1 MARKAT
7 TKSEISKQL
16 GADAPVSPFAE
27 PVVESPAP
35 KPVTEA
41 DLTET
46 RKPRVFKVKQNLEP
60 PVVEA
65 PPIKKRTKRV
75 VAVDPF
81 SEIAS
86 SSPVKKTKTVRA
98 KTPVKK
104 AVSAETAEIVKPKR
118 APAKSKTAAAKPK
131 KGMLDVTAEIAASA
145 PAVEVS
151 PVFKA
156 LADVKLPELK
166 KENRAR
172 LLLQSP
178 TKIYFYWTIRENPWH
193 LLRNVFRP
201 DQGSYTLVLKLAD
214 LTKGAETLIPV
225 EAEGEHWFDVE
236 PDREYQAEIG
246 FYAPN
251 RPYFRIVYSNKVAT
265 PRRSPSPHPASDAR
279 WTVSANKFAEV
290 LDVSGFTRDAV
301 DVAIAGDDP
310 KASAHATHLA
320 FSSLMGGGDFTHLP
334 AEDLRYA
341 MLSLAAGV
349 PVEELGD
356 RVSPAVI
363 NAVKSAKP
371 GPGPGTQASRTALK
385 TYFDIDE
392 AEWSEEHLGSAVHG
406 ESLLHFPKT
415 LRTRTAPSTYRPQSS
430 HSIR

>member
-7 TKSEISKQL
+7 TKSEISKKL

-35 KPVTEA
+35 KPAAEA

-60 PVVEA
+60 PVVAE
-65 PPIKKRTKRV
+65 PVLKKRAKRV
-75 VAVDPF
+75 VPVDPF
-81 SEIAS
+81 SEIAT
-86 SSPVKKTKTVRA
+86 SSPVKKTKAVKA
-98 KTPVKK
+98 KTAVKK
-104 AVSAETAEIVKPKR
+104 AVAAEPSAEIVKPKR
-118 APAKSKTAAAKPK
+118 AAVKKKAASKPK
-131 KGMLDVTAEIAASA
+131 KASLDVKPEIAASV
-145 PAVEVS
+145 PVTEVS

-178 TKIYFYWTIRENPWH
+178 TRIYFYWSVRENPWH
-193 LLRNVFRP
+193 LLRNVFGS
-201 DQGSYTLVLKLAD
+201 DQGSYTLVLKFSD
-214 LTKGAETLIPV
+214 LTRGAETYLPV
-225 EAEGEHWFDVE
+225 EPDGEHWFDVE

-251 RPYFRIVYSNKVAT
+251 RPYFRLVYSNKIET

-279 WTVSANKFAEV
+279 WTVSATKFAEV

-301 DVAIAGDDP
+301 DVAITGDDP
-310 KASAHATHLA
+310 EASAHATHLA
-320 FSSLMGGGDFTHLP
+320 FSSLVGGGDFTHLP

-341 MLSLAAGV
+341 MLSLAAGI
-349 PVEELGD
+349 PVDELAS
-356 RVSPAVI
+356 RVGPAVI
-363 NAVKSAKP
+363 NAVKTSRSRP
-371 GPGPGTQASRTALK
+371 GPEASRTALK

-392 AEWSEEHLGSAVHG
+392 AEWSEEQFGSAVHG

-415 LRTRTAPSTYRPQSS
+415 LRTRTTASSFRPISS
-430 HSIR
+430 HSLR